1 MTTVLLHTGGTLLA
15 IALAAQ
21 ARVVL
26 GSNTNT
32 VTDLDA
38 SLGLRTD
45 ADGNTDDLM
54 ADTAGVHGG
63 TLE

>member
-63 TLE
+63 ALE